1 MVLKLDEKELEHFAK
16 LIPLWGLSSRLAM
29 SFAPSKG
36 TFFCK
41 MLYSL
46 PDDEGSRNAL
56 IVLLSEKDRFY
67 WYRWYVMIWLT
78 H

>member
-1 MVLKLDEKELEHFAK
+1 
-16 LIPLWGLSSRLAM
+16 M
-29 SFAPSKG
+29 SFAPSKD